1 VRAVLGETFRLLG
14 HHLHLFTLLS
24 LTVWLPTHILL
35 NYLEFFE
42 PGEDTAGRA
51 LRIVLTAQV
60 VLDPFVV
67 SAMLSALLRI
77 KQGAPVGYWQALAEG
92 FNAWPRLMLV
102 RFMVIW
108 VLLMP
113 SLGWLAVYTAG
124 PAVQLVGGA
133 ALVGLSLL
141 ILVLLVRFALVD
153 SVVVIDGASP
163 LTAWRRAAA
172 VTAGQRWSILGAATV
187 LFVLIFGLAVAGGQ
201 TFRAVPEANHF
212 VARVL
217 FDCVLAVSQSLFT
230 ISLFLFYWRK
240 QGIPTP
246 AVPAAT

>member
-1 VRAVLGETFRLLG
+1 MRAVLGETFRLLAR
-14 HHLHLFTLLS
+14 HLHLFTLLS

-35 NYLEFFE
+35 NYLEFFD
-42 PGEDTAGRA
+42 PGEEAAGRA

-67 SAMLSALLRI
+67 SAMLSALVHI
-77 KQGAPVGYWQALAEG
+77 KRGGPVSYWQALAEG
-92 FNAWPRLMLV
+92 FAAWPRLMLV

-113 SLGWLAVYTAG
+113 SLGWLAIYTAG
-124 PAVQLVGGA
+124 PALQLVGGSF
-133 ALVGLSLL
+133 LVALSLL
-141 ILVLLVRFALVD
+141 ILFLLVRFALVD
-153 SVVVIDGASP
+153 SVVVLDGASP
-163 LTAWRRAAA
+163 FSAWRRAAA
-172 VTAGQRWSILGAATV
+172 ITAGQRWSILGTAAV
-187 LFVLIFGLAVAGGQ
+187 LFVLIFGLAVIGGQ
-201 TFRAVPEANHF
+201 AFRAVPGANHF

-240 QGIPTP
+240 QGIPAP

>member
-1 VRAVLGETFRLLG
+1 MRAVLGETFRLLG
-14 HHLHLFTLLS
+14 SHLHLFTLLS

-35 NYLEFFE
+35 NYLEFFD
-42 PGEDTAGRA
+42 PGEEAAGRA

-67 SAMLSALLRI
+67 SAMLSALVHI
-77 KQGAPVGYWQALAEG
+77 KRGGPVSYWQALAEG
-92 FNAWPRLMLV
+92 FAAWPRLMLV

-113 SLGWLAVYTAG
+113 SLGWLTIYTAG
-124 PAVQLVGGA
+124 PVVQLVGGA
-133 ALVGLSLL
+133 LLVALSLL
-141 ILVLLVRFALVD
+141 ILFLLVRFALVD
-153 SVVVIDGASP
+153 SVVVLDGASP
-163 LTAWRRAAA
+163 FSAWRRAAA
-172 VTAGQRWSILGAATV
+172 ITAGQRLSILGTAAV
-187 LFVLIFGLAVAGGQ
+187 LFVLIFGLAVIGGQ
-201 TFRAVPEANHF
+201 AFRSVPGANHF

>member
-1 VRAVLGETFRLLG
+1 MRAVLGETFRLLD

-42 PGEDTAGRA
+42 PGEDAAGRA

-77 KQGAPVGYWQALAEG
+77 KRGTPVGYWQALAEG

-108 VLLMP
+108 LLLMP
-113 SLGWLAVYTAG
+113 SLGWLAVYAAG

-153 SVVVIDGASP
+153 SVVVLDGATP

-172 VTAGQRWSILGAATV
+172 ITAGQRWSILGTATV
-187 LFVLIFGLAVAGGQ
+187 LFVLIFGLAVVGGQ
-201 TFRAVPEANHF
+201 AFRSVPGANHF

-240 QGIPTP
+240 QGIPVP

>member
-14 HHLHLFTLLS
+14 QHLHLFTLLS
-24 LTVWLPTHILL
+24 LTVWLPIHVLL
-35 NYLEFFE
+35 NYLEFFD
-42 PGEDTAGRA
+42 PGEEAAGRA

-124 PAVQLVGGA
+124 PTVQLVGGT

-240 QGIPTP
+240 QGIPAP